1 MNPEKPIAHP
11 FEPVLEVLKG
21 TPPDQVCKDFG
32 ISREELNR
40 RTVEYQE
47 FCRRAALQ
55 DSLPSEKLSRNDPCP
70 CGSGKKYKKCCMPL
84 HEEIRKTI
92 PRDDLLRREQQA
104 REKKRLEQEI
114 QRGFDLLFHEDFS
127 KAVKHAENL
136 LERYPE
142 DDRLHDILFTA
153 CIALGDYDRAFYTAR
168 NRWQVALEER
178 ETFQESGSHRRE
190 REGHLV
196 HFYSP
201 STWLEKFWIAQRARY
216 YRERFPLKPDA
227 RISELVAEIK
237 TANDIKKFPQRDQ
250 EGYQIRRQAL
260 NSAIEELKAI
270 GSDAIPHILPLTY
283 YFSWATLFV
292 PEILQSIATDEAL
305 KLLAELSMFRYPF
318 FAQSCLTALESFGE
332 RSVPIIRE
340 TIEEH
345 KAFDELKVGI
355 IMVLG
360 KIPTP
365 ESFDVL
371 ARLTEHENP
380 YVVNWVAQALGNH
393 QNPEA
398 LPYLERAKE
407 RLGELSKIAGAIKD
421 LVRLKKKSD
430 E

>member
-1 MNPEKPIAHP
+1 MNPEKPISHP

-21 TPPDQVCKDFG
+21 NPPDQVCKDFG
-32 ISREELNR
+32 ISLEELNR
-40 RTVEYQE
+40 RTIEYQE
-47 FCRRAALQ
+47 LCRRAALQ
-55 DSLPSEKLSRNDPCP
+55 DSLPSDKISRNDLCP

-92 PRDDLLRREQQA
+92 PKDDLLRREQQA

-114 QRGFDLLFHEDFS
+114 QRGFDFLFHEDFA
-127 KAVKHAENL
+127 KARKHAETL
-136 LERYPE
+136 LEHYPE

-153 CIALGDYDRAFYTAR
+153 CIVLGDYERAFYTAR
-168 NRWQVALEER
+168 DRWQVALEEKDV
-178 ETFQESGSHRRE
+178 FQESGSHRRE
-190 REGHLV
+190 QKGHLV

-201 STWLEKFWIAQRARY
+201 TTWLEKFWIAQRARH
-216 YRERFPLKPDA
+216 YRDHFPMKPST
-227 RISELVAEIK
+227 RLMELVAELK
-237 TANDIKKFPQRDQ
+237 TANDMKKFHQRDQ
-250 EGYQIRRQAL
+250 EGYQVRRQAL
-260 NSAIEELKAI
+260 SPTIDELKAV
-270 GSDAIPHILPLTY
+270 GSDAIPYILPLTY

-292 PEILQSIATDEAL
+292 PEILQAIATDEAL

-318 FAQSCLTALESFGE
+318 FAQMCLTALESFGE

-340 TIEEH
+340 TIEQH

-365 ESFDVL
+365 ESFEIL
-371 ARLTEHENP
+371 TKLTEHENP

-421 LVRLKKKSD
+421 LARLRQKGH